1 MPEDNQTNNNIV
13 TNEAT
18 LPKVS
23 FIKKHKV
30 ATMVAAAIVLVLIVL
45 AIFLPVISLGNLKV
59 VNLGVSVRFEKDQ
72 TVQLKSGDT
81 SVKIINLADITCPKG
96 ETCFG
101 SGQVVAYEITVDGK
115 KYATTN
121 SQKIVGSKYQIETVS
136 SDYKTYANIKIT
148 KTN

>member
-1 MPEDNQTNNNIV
+1 MPEDNQPNDSIIA
-13 TNEAT
+13 NEAT

-23 FIKKHKV
+23 FIKKHKLV
-30 ATMVAAAIVLVLIVL
+30 AIIAAAIILVLIVL
-45 AIFLPVISLGNLKV
+45 AVFLPVISLGNLKV
-59 VNLGVSVRFEKDQ
+59 VNLGANVRLEKGQ
-72 TVQLKSGDT
+72 TIQLKSGDA
-81 SVKIINLADITCPKG
+81 SVKIINLADITCPQDV
-96 ETCFG
+96 TCFG

-121 SQKIVGSKYQIETVS
+121 SQKIVGSKYQIETVN